1 MLQFKKVAADKKV
14 EGKGKKKKVIESVN
28 GGGDDM
34 ISETEFVDYFSKI
47 MKVETSHAKALF
59 RVADTSGDGFLEYRE
74 FLGLLSILCCG
85 GWKRPAHLA
94 SDRASWPASHGLG
107 PALCAHACNLIS
119 LSRWARVV
127 LLAQGRG
134 CMRTLSCAAAR
145 LGSSEGRRHRAA
157 NLLRPGTRASPRT
170 SSSSSSTR
178 TTRTARARSTWP
190 RCARCSRAPSPSRTR
205 CPPPPPCSLPCARAP
220 DPSAR
225 PSAPCCDARSS
236 FARDPRS
243 AGREGEDDRG
253 DHREGDERDRH
264 RRKRDD
270 HLRGASA
277 AA

>member
-107 PALCAHACNLIS
+107 
-119 LSRWARVV
+119 
-127 LLAQGRG
+127 
-134 CMRTLSCAAAR
+134 
-145 LGSSEGRRHRAA
+145 
-157 NLLRPGTRASPRT
+157 LRCR
-170 SSSSSSTR
+170 
-178 TTRTARARSTWP
+178 
-190 RCARCSRAPSPSRTR
+190 
-205 CPPPPPCSLPCARAP
+205 
-220 DPSAR
+220 
-225 PSAPCCDARSS
+225 
-236 FARDPRS
+236 F
-243 AGREGEDDRG
+243 
-253 DHREGDERDRH
+253 DERDPTSGGSGRLGE
-264 RRKRDD
+264 RRRA
-270 HLRGASA
+270 HASERPV
-277 AA
+277 